1 MIIKKSAYFQTNK
14 KPPLEDKDSGIVLA
28 SMSNKEFRDINNY
41 DYYENKYLSQRKENK
56 RRGGFIPFFLMVLYL
71 HFLVNFN
78 ILLCSTQ
85 NKHIYTEMEVE
96 HHIQENG
103 HL

>member
-1 MIIKKSAYFQTNK
+1 MKINICHKEKKIKGGG
-14 KPPLEDKDSGIVLA
+14 DS
-28 SMSNKEFRDINNY
+28 F
-41 DYYENKYLSQRKENK
+41 
-56 RRGGFIPFFLMVLYL
+56 FFFLMVLYL

-78 ILLCSTQ
+78 ILLCLTQ